1 MKKINFDIKIIG
13 LDGRELEGFSV
24 KETIANIIIGSQSK
38 SPVRS
43 LEIARK
49 IYADGEVELLAEDL
63 LIVKT
68 ALEGKHNLT
77 DLALGQILPL
87 LD

>member
-1 MKKINFDIKIIG
+1 MKKINFDIKITG
-13 LDGRELEGFSV
+13 LDGKEISDFNT
-24 KETIANIIIGSQSK
+24 KETVANLIIGSQSK

-49 IYADGEVELLAEDL
+49 IFSEGEVELLAEDL
-63 LIVKT
+63 LIIKI